1 MASGMPRPESN
12 QRTRLRKPLTAVM
25 PRRAPPE
32 FKATEMRV
40 TLHRCGTPRR
50 FGPCRRVQKSLV
62 EEGIPYEVAAEPWRP
77 KKRTIVLEGTGQSL
91 YQNTGSKPGGFKP
104 SARRTHELG
113 TGFCR
118 QWRQRRME
126 PLWCPA
132 VAIGGNQ
139 WQMDREAQP
148 LKQAK
153 TVAVGCDRLPESFHG
168 KEGVDGSSPPGG
180 LCKSPGNRLFPV
192 CVQSLGRPGWSR
204 LWSFRVENG
213 GSKAD
218 VLARLAVVAYPA

>member
-1 MASGMPRPESN
+1 VRSRTPGSACSCAASRMASGMPRPESN
-12 QRTRLRKPLTAVM
+12 QCTPLTAVM

-50 FGPCRRVQKSLV
+50 FPTGRATEPKHRKQARRVQALGS
-62 EEGIPYEVAAEPWRP
+62 PDS
-77 KKRTIVLEGTGQSL
+77 RTR
-91 YQNTGSKPGGFKP
+91 Y
-104 SARRTHELG
+104 
-113 TGFCR
+113 GFCR

-126 PLWCPA
+126 PLWSPA

-139 WQMDREAQP
+139 WQMDRDTQP

-168 KEGVDGSSPPGG
+168 KEGVDGSSPSEGSAKAPLSG
-180 LCKSPGNRLFPV
+180 FPFGSTCTRRRMRRV
-192 CVQSLGRPGWSR
+192 WSR
-204 LWSFRVENG
+204 LWSSQIRE
-213 GSKAD
+213 
-218 VLARLAVVAYPA
+218 

>member
-168 KEGVDGSSPPGG
+168 KEGVDGSSPSEGFNSG
-180 LCKSPGNRLFPV
+180 VSA
-192 CVQSLGRPGWSR
+192 
-204 LWSFRVENG
+204 SFRVIATSG
-213 GSKAD
+213 
-218 VLARLAVVAYPA
+218 RLFRATRSPGRPRRESNIRASRSTSDKMRLVW